1 MAEQGPVESE
11 RASPAPGD
19 SPRSGGSVFSAD
31 GDRTLIGIP
40 PINLGEQMQTAPVAA
55 PSGVP
60 APPPAA
66 LPSGSL
72 FPNNEPGEE
81 VTQAA
86 FHRAISYQKDITDLL
101 FDPACKVTKIQRSK
115 IIALL
120 RSILQECADIR
131 AVAARQAGR
140 VDELRYQLA
149 RPSTVS
155 TGVPGVINP
164 AHPVPGPS
172 YASVLA
178 GKHSSDQVASRM
190 TAPST
195 LPPHTTRHQACCLY
209 RRSPQK
215 HHTTVDDFQL
225 TCSTE
230 IRLERASASTAQSTT
245 WSSYKNT
252 NTVKVLVGITPNGL
266 VSYISECW
274 GGKVSDKQLVLL
286 TDFTKK
292 LEYGDEVMADRGF
305 NVKEELAVLGVK
317 LLVPAYTKGEV
328 ETAVVRLLHPPT
340 SSNCIIQM
348 HPPTSS
354 LPPFP
359 TG

>member
-11 RASPAPGD
+11 RVSPAPGD

-40 PINLGEQMQTAPVAA
+40 PINLGLQMQSAHVAA

-101 FDPACKVTKIQRSK
+101 FDPACKVTNIQRSK

-140 VDELRYQLA
+140 VDEFRYQLA
-149 RPSTVS
+149 RPSTAS

-178 GKHSSDQVASRM
+178 GKHNSDQVASRM

-195 LPPHTTRHQACCLY
+195 LPPHTPCLGELAEQPKGTVVFF
-209 RRSPQK
+209 RRSVDLVSTRSRHVLFAAALWPRLVLPYSCRRVRALSTPVPLSDGFPSSPRNEG
-215 HHTTVDDFQL
+215 TTSCP
-225 TCSTE
+225 TATSTAPPTE
-230 IRLERASASTAQSTT
+230 PPASPYHLRARASPAT
-245 WSSYKNT
+245 WSSRRRH
-252 NTVKVLVGITPNGL
+252 L
-266 VSYISECW
+266 
-274 GGKVSDKQLVLL
+274 
-286 TDFTKK
+286 
-292 LEYGDEVMADRGF
+292 
-305 NVKEELAVLGVK
+305 
-317 LLVPAYTKGEV
+317 PA
-328 ETAVVRLLHPPT
+328 
-340 SSNCIIQM
+340 
-348 HPPTSS
+348 
-354 LPPFP
+354 
-359 TG
+359 

>member
-31 GDRTLIGIP
+31 GDRTLVGIP
-40 PINLGEQMQTAPVAA
+40 PINLGVQMQTAHVAA

-101 FDPACKVTKIQRSK
+101 FDPACKVTNTQRSK

-164 AHPVPGPS
+164 VHPVPGPS

-178 GKHSSDQVASRM
+178 GKHNSEQVASRM

-195 LPPHTTRHQACCLY
+195 LPPHTVPPDDSHLPTTRQEHAFLMFLTPLQPST
-209 RRSPQK
+209 SPANDVFRLIKSNIDPAKEKIGSVTLRKTTRGNAVAQK
-215 HHTTVDDFQL
+215 IVKHAGRVYYGGNPFGFLLDHSSEAPEASFQHPKGVVHDL
-225 TCSTE
+225 
-230 IRLERASASTAQSTT
+230 LDP
-245 WSSYKNT
+245 
-252 NTVKVLVGITPNGL
+252 GHP
-266 VSYISECW
+266 
-274 GGKVSDKQLVLL
+274 GK
-286 TDFTKK
+286 
-292 LEYGDEVMADRGF
+292 
-305 NVKEELAVLGVK
+305 
-317 LLVPAYTKGEV
+317 
-328 ETAVVRLLHPPT
+328 
-340 SSNCIIQM
+340 
-348 HPPTSS
+348 
-354 LPPFP
+354 
-359 TG
+359 

>member
-31 GDRTLIGIP
+31 GDRTLVGIP
-40 PINLGEQMQTAPVAA
+40 PINLGVQTQTAHVAA

-101 FDPACKVTKIQRSK
+101 FDPACKVTNTQRSK

-178 GKHSSDQVASRM
+178 GKHNSEQVASRM

-195 LPPHTTRHQACCLY
+195 LPPHTIDYIIWTGDMVA
-209 RRSPQK
+209 
-215 HHTTVDDFQL
+215 HHV
-225 TCSTE
+225 
-230 IRLERASASTAQSTT
+230 
-245 WSSYKNT
+245 WNT
-252 NTVKVLVGITPNGL
+252 SRTGNLDIMEYTVKMIEKYLPGVPVYPALGNHEGQPV
-266 VSYISECW
+266 
-274 GGKVSDKQLVLL
+274 
-286 TDFTKK
+286 
-292 LEYGDEVMADRGF
+292 DR
-305 NVKEELAVLGVK
+305 
-317 LLVPAYTKGEV
+317 
-328 ETAVVRLLHPPT
+328 
-340 SSNCIIQM
+340 
-348 HPPTSS
+348 
-354 LPPFP
+354 
-359 TG
+359 

>member
-31 GDRTLIGIP
+31 GDRTLVGIP
-40 PINLGEQMQTAPVAA
+40 PINLGVQMQTAHVAA

-101 FDPACKVTKIQRSK
+101 FDPACKVTNTQRSK

-155 TGVPGVINP
+155 TGVPGVTNP

-178 GKHSSDQVASRM
+178 GKHNSDQVASRM

-195 LPPHTTRHQACCLY
+195 LPPHTVPPDDSHLPTTRQEHAFLMFLTPLQPSTSPANDVFRLIKSNIDPAKEKIGSVTLHGTDEFVDCFRQGAEDVVRDELTRSTMDLDYVIKTEWAPAVQQLVGSDHATGY
-209 RRSPQK
+209 RVEL
-215 HHTTVDDFQL
+215 TV
-225 TCSTE
+225 STE
-230 IRLERASASTAQSTT
+230 IRR
-245 WSSYKNT
+245 
-252 NTVKVLVGITPNGL
+252 ITRRWKMP
-266 VSYISECW
+266 
-274 GGKVSDKQLVLL
+274 
-286 TDFTKK
+286 
-292 LEYGDEVMADRGF
+292 
-305 NVKEELAVLGVK
+305 
-317 LLVPAYTKGEV
+317 
-328 ETAVVRLLHPPT
+328 
-340 SSNCIIQM
+340 
-348 HPPTSS
+348 
-354 LPPFP
+354 
-359 TG
+359 

>member
-31 GDRTLIGIP
+31 GDSMLVGIP
-40 PINLGEQMQTAPVAA
+40 PINLGVQMQTAYVAA

-101 FDPACKVTKIQRSK
+101 FDPACKVNNTQRSK

-178 GKHSSDQVASRM
+178 GKHNSEQVASRM

-195 LPPHTTRHQACCLY
+195 LPPHTVQVLGTSTDRCNDYTANKLRTSAHIITGRLQALVY
-209 RRSPQK
+209 RRGDVS
-215 HHTTVDDFQL
+215 
-225 TCSTE
+225 SE
-230 IRLERASASTAQSTT
+230 IPMG
-245 WSSYKNT
+245 SSDPT
-252 NTVKVLVGITPNGL
+252 ML
-266 VSYISECW
+266 W
-274 GGKVSDKQLVLL
+274 HVLL
-286 TDFTKK
+286 LDQ
-292 LEYGDEVMADRGF
+292 GR
-305 NVKEELAVLGVK
+305 
-317 LLVPAYTKGEV
+317 AYEISRHLQ
-328 ETAVVRLLHPPT
+328 VRCT
-340 SSNCIIQM
+340 EK
-348 HPPTSS
+348 
-354 LPPFP
+354 
-359 TG
+359 